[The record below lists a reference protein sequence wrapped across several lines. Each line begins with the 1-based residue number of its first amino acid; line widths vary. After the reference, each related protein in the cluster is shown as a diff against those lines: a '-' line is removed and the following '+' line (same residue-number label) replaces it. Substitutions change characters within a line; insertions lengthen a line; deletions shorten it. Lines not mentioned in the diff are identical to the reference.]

1 MALLDSEIQ
10 RIRAELGYNVLTVS
24 AEPYIGHVSL
34 FEQIIQPYTQHGAS
48 TTSSTAVTAAYE
60 FTPVTLSLTSPTGFN
75 IGDRVVID
83 IDDRQ
88 EIVTAQNLVGSNL
101 TVLLMKAHTGT
112 YPVTV
117 EGGESIIRE
126 ILGHIRRTKAKMS
139 ESFGI
144 GSLKQVD
151 EIQFYQAGSGQ
162 TYFGILGNELSY
174 WRDELASALG
184 IRSRWGARQGAGSTC
199 SVY

>member
-1 MALLDSEIQ
+1 VALLDSEIQ
-10 RIRAELGYNVLTVS
+10 RIRHELGYSVLTVS
-24 AEPYIGHVSL
+24 AEPYIGFVSL
-34 FEQIIQPYTQHGAS
+34 FTQIIQPYTQSGAS

-60 FTPVTLSLTSPTGFN
+60 FAPVTLTLANPAGFN
-75 IGDRVVID
+75 VGDRVVVD

-112 YPVTV
+112 YPISV

-126 ILGHIRRTKAKMS
+126 ILGHIRRTKAKMA
-139 ESFGI
+139 ESYGT
-144 GSLKQVD
+144 GSLKSVD
-151 EIQFYQAGSGQ
+151 EISFHAAGSGQ
-162 TYFGILGNELSY
+162 TQFGILGDELSY

-184 IRSRWGARQGAGSTC
+184 IRRRSRQSAGSTC